1 MHEFRSKTFL
11 RVLICSA
18 IAIFACIPSYAQ
30 AACDPAAAV
39 RLVAVDPSP
48 AGSRTPLV
56 LIHGIH
62 GVPNGRTVCDGDGT
76 YWSSFENY
84 FSSAGLGASF
94 KLYEVYYISDTYPV
108 SFLGLQ
114 LRDVVDSAVASGAFP
129 NQTFVIVAHSLGGLV
144 ARAFMASPGTIDASG
159 RPTAAGIPE
168 GYRVQNLITLAT
180 PHHGTLAANLAAR
193 DIFAT
198 DATWQNLMTQAD
210 HVYWTCAN
218 GTTFQQ
224 LGCAF
229 GSGGIAL
236 TEKNSAQ
243 PDRSDLR
250 WDFKDVSPTM
260 TPAISGTGDLNQWL
274 SSLNS
279 DRTFDRSLITY
290 AGWKTA
296 TISDPAA
303 IAAVLNNPFAAFQMG
318 FGEHDWLSYFVSI
331 LTYGLRG
338 NPALPLGYTQSDGL
352 VPDSSARFDGHAVDH
367 VREFPGLDHLDMKE
381 SPNVFSALQTDL
393 LAIVNGSPAAAY
405 NISNFGGVSLTS
417 RGISP
422 STTAGYAQITPAAG
436 QTAPAGLA
444 IFGYRPNNIL
454 VTEAGVPASPAVQLS
469 RIYAEVNSA
478 VNTGLAIANPNPT
491 PVTISFY
498 FSDDVHDFGD
508 GSVTI
513 PANGQIATFLN
524 QPPFNSPSVL
534 NGTLTMNAA
543 LPIAVVALRGI
554 TNARG
559 EFLITTLPVADLT
572 APPSANTTL
581 VFPHFVDGSG
591 WITEIALVNPGN
603 TTLTG
608 SVEFR
613 APSGQSASIGIGG
626 QVNNS
631 FSYSIPPK
639 SSKKLQTSGT
649 SSGITTGSVR
659 VIPSSNSAAPSG
671 MVIFS
676 LTISGVTS
684 SAAGVPSV
692 APGTAFRMY
701 GEMAGDFANAAVGSI
716 QTGLA
721 VANLSAMTATVNL
734 ELFKLDGSS
743 TGLVGTMSVPANGQ
757 QATFLNQITG
767 FGSLPLPFQG
777 VLRASSTANISV
789 MGLRGRYNER
799 GDFLMTTTPPADE
812 SAAGSTSPLFI
823 PHLADGGG
831 FTTQFVL
838 FSGTAGQSSSGT
850 LQFFAQSGSRLN
862 LSLQDH

>member
-1 MHEFRSKTFL
+1 MHEFLSKTVV
-11 RVLICSA
+11 RVLTSSA
-18 IAIFACIPSYAQ
+18 IAIFFCIPCYAQ
-30 AACDPAAAV
+30 ATCDPAAAV
-39 RLVAVDPSP
+39 RLVAVDPSR

-62 GVPNGRTVCDGDGT
+62 GVPNGRTVCNGDGD
-76 YWSSFENY
+76 YWSSFEKY
-84 FSSAGLGASF
+84 FSNAGLDASF
-94 KLYEVYYISDTYPV
+94 KLYEVYYVSDTYPV
-108 SFLGLQ
+108 SFLGLR
-114 LRDVVDSAVASGAFP
+114 LRDALDSAVSSGSFP
-129 NQTFVIVAHSLGGLV
+129 NQAFVIVAHSMGGLV
-144 ARAFMASPGTIDASG
+144 ARAFMASPASIDANG
-159 RPTAAGIPE
+159 RPTAAGIAE

-193 DIFAT
+193 EIFAT
-198 DATWQNLMTQAD
+198 DATWKNLMAQGD

-229 GSGGIAL
+229 GSGAVAT
-236 TEKNSAQ
+236 TEKDSTQ
-243 PDRSDLR
+243 PDRNDLR
-250 WDFKDVSPTM
+250 WDFKDVNPTM
-260 TPAISGTGDLNQWL
+260 TPSISGTGDLNTWL
-274 SSLNS
+274 STLNA
-279 DRTFDRSLITY
+279 DRTFDRSMITY

-303 IAAVLNNPFAAFQMG
+303 ITAVLNNPFAAIQMG

-338 NPALPLGYTQSDGL
+338 NPALPLGHIQNDGL
-352 VPDSSARFDGHAVDH
+352 VPESSARFDGHVVDH

-393 LAIVNGSPAAAY
+393 LAIVNGSAATAY
-405 NISNFGGVSLTS
+405 NVSNFGGVSLTS
-417 RGISP
+417 RGIGA
-422 STTAGYAQITPAAG
+422 STTAGYAQITPASS

-444 IFGYRPNNIL
+444 IFSYRQNNIL
-454 VTEAGVPASPAVQLS
+454 VTEAGVPASPTVQLS
-469 RIYAEVNSA
+469 RIYAEVNST

-491 PVTISFY
+491 SVTISFY
-498 FSDDVHDFGD
+498 FSDETHDFGN
-508 GSVTI
+508 GVVMI
-513 PANGQIATFLN
+513 PANGQIATFLD

-534 NGTLTMNAA
+534 NGTLTMSAT
-543 LPIAVVALRGI
+543 LPVAVVALRGI

-572 APPSANTTL
+572 AAPATNTTL
-581 VFPHFVDGSG
+581 TFPHFVDGGG

-613 APSGQSASIGIGG
+613 APSGQ
-626 QVNNS
+626 VNRS
-631 FSYSIPPK
+631 FDYSIPPK

-659 VIPSSNSAAPSG
+659 VVPSSNSAVPAG
-671 MVIFS
+671 VVIFS
-676 LTISGVTS
+676 LTNGGVTS
-684 SAAGVPSV
+684 SAAGVPPV

-701 GEMAGDFANAAVGSI
+701 AEVAGDFANAAVGSI

-721 VANLSAMTATVNL
+721 VANLSATTATVNL

-743 TGLVGTMSVPANGQ
+743 TGLVGTMAVPGNGQ
-757 QATFLNQITG
+757 QATFLNQIPG

-777 VLRASSTANISV
+777 VLRASSTSNISV

-799 GDFLMTTTPPADE
+799 QDFLMTTTPPANE
-812 SAAGSTSPLFI
+812 SAPPAVTPLFI

-838 FSGTAGQSSSGT
+838 FSGTAGQSSSGM
-850 LQFFAQSGSRLN
+850 LQFFAQSGSGLN